1 MCFCGVF
8 VCRSEEGLAFVL
20 CVCVYER
27 LCVVSFLVDNTEGG
41 EAMAG
46 LYSLQSSVS
55 IIKEWYLQSG
65 TGLKG
70 RYEGGEDRYK
80 KKKKEVVL

>member
-1 MCFCGVF
+1 MF
-8 VCRSEEGLAFVL
+8 VCRSEEGLAFAL
-20 CVCVYER
+20 CVSER
-27 LCVVSFLVDNTEGG
+27 VCVVSFLVDNTEGG
-41 EAMAG
+41 EAMVG

-70 RYEGGEDRYK
+70 RYEGGEDGY